1 MNAEN
6 LHDAISL
13 LPEDLLTPVDQ
24 LRQKKRIP
32 WRSITAVAAC
42 LCLAVGLWLINPDKM
57 VSMDSV
63 SDEVFYGNG
72 APAEKGD
79 LLEESNLSGSTAG
92 YVMEVLR
99 VDKDSAVVSDRQD
112 GTITQ
117 DAAIA
122 ATSFTLTYENLKEAP
137 QLRPGQRIRIYYQ
150 PGALDKEKLVVRPY
164 KIEIIEEET
173 Q

>member
-1 MNAEN
+1 
-6 LHDAISL
+6 
-13 LPEDLLTPVDQ
+13 
-24 LRQKKRIP
+24 
-32 WRSITAVAAC
+32 
-42 LCLAVGLWLINPDKM
+42 VGLWLINPDKM

-72 APAEKGD
+72 AFPEKAP
-79 LLEESNLSGSTAG
+79 LLDGANQSASTAG

-99 VDKDSAVVSDRQD
+99 VDEDSAVVSDRQD

-117 DAAIA
+117 DTAIA

-150 PGALDKEKLVVRPY
+150 PEALDKGKLIVRPY